1 MRVRIDS
8 STRSDADPHLNRH
21 IHFQQKA
28 KATVVTIG
36 RQWMTKIRPSGFP
49 CRNYV
54 HQTGEISGVLG
65 EHVDALGTVEGPVK
79 TDGQRQ
85 NDRESGEGR
94 RAGADGA
101 LIV

>member
-65 EHVDALGTVEGPVK
+65 EHVFVLAIDWEHDVHYLASM
-79 TDGQRQ
+79 
-85 NDRESGEGR
+85 ESE
-94 RAGADGA
+94 
-101 LIV
+101 LHHLFT